1 MTGRRQNSIG
11 DRVLMAL
18 VFLFLYAPIIILI
31 VFSFNAGT
39 SSSVWKGFSL
49 KWYESLLS
57 NRLIM
62 NSVYTTLMVSLLST
76 IVAAI
81 AGTFAAIGLY
91 AMSRRRRAIVN
102 SVNNIPMM
110 NADIVTGV
118 SLCLLFVVFFNGW
131 GAFAGW
137 VNSWQSAVVLPERL
151 TMGFGT
157 LLIAHI
163 CFNIPYVI
171 LSVGPKLRQMDRNLI
186 DAAQDLGCTWMQ
198 AFWRVV
204 IPEIQMTVADY
215 MRQVHTWCKEYVENF
230 EKKGGNLIFTG
241 STGVGKT
248 FLTNCIAKALIDQ
261 YQSVI
266 YLSSND
272 LFDVFSKNKF
282 HYDTEEEMKDMY
294 QYILDCD
301 LLIIDDL
308 GTELNN
314 TFVSSQ
320 LFYCINERLLR
331 KKSTIISTNLS
342 MTMLRDTYSDRISS
356 RIISQ
361 YSIIPLYGD
370 DIRTKIV

>member
-1 MTGRRQNSIG
+1 MSLNNSQYNAIMRIYNQRQFQDKYEQDQRREEVYQKVPQIRQIEDEISSQAVRCARKLLDG
-11 DRVLMAL
+11 DT
-18 VFLFLYAPIIILI
+18 
-31 VFSFNAGT
+31 NA
-39 SSSVWKGFSL
+39 KEEL
-49 KWYESLLS
+49 KQHIEDLREQKEVLLS
-57 NRLIM
+57 AFGFPADYMEMHYACPECQDTGYVDGRKCRCFKKEEIRLLYSQSNIEE
-62 NSVYTTLMVSLLST
+62 VLLRENFDS
-76 IVAAI
+76 
-81 AGTFAAIGLY
+81 FSY
-91 AMSRRRRAIVN
+91 EYY
-102 SVNNIPMM
+102 
-110 NADIVTGV
+110 D
-118 SLCLLFVVFFNGW
+118 
-131 GAFAGW
+131 
-137 VNSWQSAVVLPERL
+137 
-151 TMGFGT
+151 
-157 LLIAHI
+157 
-163 CFNIPYVI
+163 
-171 LSVGPKLRQMDRNLI
+171 D
-186 DAAQDLGCTWMQ
+186 
-198 AFWRVV
+198 RVV

-294 QYILDCD
+294 QYIRDCD

>member
-1 MTGRRQNSIG
+1 MSLNNSQYNAIMRIYNQRQFQDKYEQDQRREEVYQKVPQIRQIEDEISSQAVRCARKLLDG
-11 DRVLMAL
+11 DT
-18 VFLFLYAPIIILI
+18 
-31 VFSFNAGT
+31 NA
-39 SSSVWKGFSL
+39 KEEL
-49 KWYESLLS
+49 KQHIEDLREQKEVLLS
-57 NRLIM
+57 AFGFPADYMEMHYVCPECQDTGYVDGKKCRCFKKEEIRLLYSQSNIEE
-62 NSVYTTLMVSLLST
+62 VLLRENFDS
-76 IVAAI
+76 
-81 AGTFAAIGLY
+81 FSY
-91 AMSRRRRAIVN
+91 EYY
-102 SVNNIPMM
+102 
-110 NADIVTGV
+110 D
-118 SLCLLFVVFFNGW
+118 
-131 GAFAGW
+131 
-137 VNSWQSAVVLPERL
+137 
-151 TMGFGT
+151 
-157 LLIAHI
+157 
-163 CFNIPYVI
+163 
-171 LSVGPKLRQMDRNLI
+171 D
-186 DAAQDLGCTWMQ
+186 
-198 AFWRVV
+198 RVV

-331 KKSTIISTNLS
+331 KKSTILSTNLS
-342 MTMLRDTYSDRISS
+342 MTC
-356 RIISQ
+356 
-361 YSIIPLYGD
+361 
-370 DIRTKIV
+370 

>member
-1 MTGRRQNSIG
+1 MSLNNSQYNAIMSIYNQRQFQDKYEQDQRREEVYQKVPQIRQIEDEISSQAVRCARKLLDG
-11 DRVLMAL
+11 DT
-18 VFLFLYAPIIILI
+18 
-31 VFSFNAGT
+31 NA
-39 SSSVWKGFSL
+39 KEEL
-49 KWYESLLS
+49 KQHIEDLREQKEVLLS
-57 NRLIM
+57 AFGFPADYMEMHYVCPECQDTGYVDGRKCRCFKKEEIRLLYSQSNIEE
-62 NSVYTTLMVSLLST
+62 VLLRENFDS
-76 IVAAI
+76 
-81 AGTFAAIGLY
+81 FSY
-91 AMSRRRRAIVN
+91 EYY
-102 SVNNIPMM
+102 
-110 NADIVTGV
+110 D
-118 SLCLLFVVFFNGW
+118 
-131 GAFAGW
+131 
-137 VNSWQSAVVLPERL
+137 
-151 TMGFGT
+151 
-157 LLIAHI
+157 
-163 CFNIPYVI
+163 
-171 LSVGPKLRQMDRNLI
+171 D
-186 DAAQDLGCTWMQ
+186 
-198 AFWRVV
+198 RVV

>member
-1 MTGRRQNSIG
+1 MSLNNSQYNAIMRIYNQRQFQDKYEQDQRREEVYQKVPQIRQIEDEISSQAVRCARKLLDG
-11 DRVLMAL
+11 DA
-18 VFLFLYAPIIILI
+18 
-31 VFSFNAGT
+31 NA
-39 SSSVWKGFSL
+39 KEEL
-49 KWYESLLS
+49 KQHIEDLREQKEVLLS
-57 NRLIM
+57 AFGFPADYMEMHYACPECQDTGYVDGRKCRCLKKEEIRLLYSQSNIEE
-62 NSVYTTLMVSLLST
+62 VLLRENFDS
-76 IVAAI
+76 
-81 AGTFAAIGLY
+81 FSY
-91 AMSRRRRAIVN
+91 EYY
-102 SVNNIPMM
+102 
-110 NADIVTGV
+110 D
-118 SLCLLFVVFFNGW
+118 
-131 GAFAGW
+131 
-137 VNSWQSAVVLPERL
+137 
-151 TMGFGT
+151 
-157 LLIAHI
+157 
-163 CFNIPYVI
+163 
-171 LSVGPKLRQMDRNLI
+171 D
-186 DAAQDLGCTWMQ
+186 
-198 AFWRVV
+198 RVV

>member
-1 MTGRRQNSIG
+1 MSLNNSQYNAIMRIYNQRQFQDKYEQDQRREEVYQKVPQIRQIEDEISSQAVRCARKLLDG
-11 DRVLMAL
+11 DT
-18 VFLFLYAPIIILI
+18 
-31 VFSFNAGT
+31 NA
-39 SSSVWKGFSL
+39 KEEL
-49 KWYESLLS
+49 KQHIEDLGEQKEVLLS
-57 NRLIM
+57 AFGFPADYMEMHYVCPECQDTGYVDGKKCRCFKKEEIRLLYSQSNIEE
-62 NSVYTTLMVSLLST
+62 VLLRENFDS
-76 IVAAI
+76 
-81 AGTFAAIGLY
+81 FSY
-91 AMSRRRRAIVN
+91 EYY
-102 SVNNIPMM
+102 
-110 NADIVTGV
+110 D
-118 SLCLLFVVFFNGW
+118 
-131 GAFAGW
+131 
-137 VNSWQSAVVLPERL
+137 
-151 TMGFGT
+151 
-157 LLIAHI
+157 
-163 CFNIPYVI
+163 
-171 LSVGPKLRQMDRNLI
+171 D
-186 DAAQDLGCTWMQ
+186 
-198 AFWRVV
+198 RVV

>member
-1 MTGRRQNSIG
+1 MSLNNSQYNAIMRIYNQRQFQDKYEQDQRREEVYQKVPQIRQIEDEISSQAVRCARKLLDG
-11 DRVLMAL
+11 DT
-18 VFLFLYAPIIILI
+18 
-31 VFSFNAGT
+31 NA
-39 SSSVWKGFSL
+39 KEEL
-49 KWYESLLS
+49 KQHIEDLREQKEVLLS
-57 NRLIM
+57 AFGFPADYMEMHYACPECQDTGYVDGRKCRCFKKEEIRLLYSQSNIEE
-62 NSVYTTLMVSLLST
+62 VLLRENFDS
-76 IVAAI
+76 
-81 AGTFAAIGLY
+81 FSY
-91 AMSRRRRAIVN
+91 EYY
-102 SVNNIPMM
+102 
-110 NADIVTGV
+110 D
-118 SLCLLFVVFFNGW
+118 
-131 GAFAGW
+131 
-137 VNSWQSAVVLPERL
+137 
-151 TMGFGT
+151 
-157 LLIAHI
+157 
-163 CFNIPYVI
+163 
-171 LSVGPKLRQMDRNLI
+171 D
-186 DAAQDLGCTWMQ
+186 
-198 AFWRVV
+198 RVV

-370 DIRTKIV
+370 DIRSKIV

>member
-1 MTGRRQNSIG
+1 MSLNNSQYNAIMRIYNQRQFQDKYEQDQRREEVYQKVPQIRQIEDEISSQAVRCARKLLDG
-11 DRVLMAL
+11 DT
-18 VFLFLYAPIIILI
+18 
-31 VFSFNAGT
+31 NA
-39 SSSVWKGFSL
+39 KEEL
-49 KWYESLLS
+49 KQHIEDLREQKEVLLS
-57 NRLIM
+57 AFGFPADYMEMHYACPECQDTGYVDGRKCRCFKKEEIRLLYSQSNIEE
-62 NSVYTTLMVSLLST
+62 VLLRENFDS
-76 IVAAI
+76 
-81 AGTFAAIGLY
+81 FSY
-91 AMSRRRRAIVN
+91 EYY
-102 SVNNIPMM
+102 
-110 NADIVTGV
+110 D
-118 SLCLLFVVFFNGW
+118 
-131 GAFAGW
+131 
-137 VNSWQSAVVLPERL
+137 
-151 TMGFGT
+151 
-157 LLIAHI
+157 
-163 CFNIPYVI
+163 
-171 LSVGPKLRQMDRNLI
+171 D
-186 DAAQDLGCTWMQ
+186 
-198 AFWRVV
+198 RVV

-230 EKKGGNLIFTG
+230 EKKGVNLIFTG

>member
-1 MTGRRQNSIG
+1 MSLNNSQYNAIMRIYNQRQFQDKYEQDRRREEVYQKVPQIRQIEDEISSQAVRCARKLLDG
-11 DRVLMAL
+11 DT
-18 VFLFLYAPIIILI
+18 
-31 VFSFNAGT
+31 NA
-39 SSSVWKGFSL
+39 KEEL
-49 KWYESLLS
+49 KQHIEDLREQKEVLLS
-57 NRLIM
+57 AFGFPADYMEMHYACPECQDTGYVDGRKCRCFKKEEIRLLYSQSNIEE
-62 NSVYTTLMVSLLST
+62 VLLRENFDS
-76 IVAAI
+76 
-81 AGTFAAIGLY
+81 FSY
-91 AMSRRRRAIVN
+91 EYY
-102 SVNNIPMM
+102 
-110 NADIVTGV
+110 D
-118 SLCLLFVVFFNGW
+118 
-131 GAFAGW
+131 
-137 VNSWQSAVVLPERL
+137 
-151 TMGFGT
+151 
-157 LLIAHI
+157 
-163 CFNIPYVI
+163 
-171 LSVGPKLRQMDRNLI
+171 D
-186 DAAQDLGCTWMQ
+186 
-198 AFWRVV
+198 RVV

>member
-1 MTGRRQNSIG
+1 MSLNNSQYNAIMRIYNQRQFQDKYEQDQRREEVYQKVPQIRQIEDEISSQAVRCARKLLDG
-11 DRVLMAL
+11 DT
-18 VFLFLYAPIIILI
+18 
-31 VFSFNAGT
+31 NA
-39 SSSVWKGFSL
+39 KEEL
-49 KWYESLLS
+49 KQHIEDLREQKEVLLS
-57 NRLIM
+57 AFGFPADYMEMHYVCPECQDTGYVDGRKCRCFKKEEIRLLYSQSNIEE
-62 NSVYTTLMVSLLST
+62 VLLRENFDS
-76 IVAAI
+76 
-81 AGTFAAIGLY
+81 FSY
-91 AMSRRRRAIVN
+91 EYY
-102 SVNNIPMM
+102 
-110 NADIVTGV
+110 D
-118 SLCLLFVVFFNGW
+118 
-131 GAFAGW
+131 
-137 VNSWQSAVVLPERL
+137 
-151 TMGFGT
+151 
-157 LLIAHI
+157 
-163 CFNIPYVI
+163 
-171 LSVGPKLRQMDRNLI
+171 D
-186 DAAQDLGCTWMQ
+186 
-198 AFWRVV
+198 RVV

>member
-1 MTGRRQNSIG
+1 MSLNNSQYNAIMRIYNQRQFQDKYEQDQRREEVYQKVPQIRQIEDEISSQAVRCARKLLDG
-11 DRVLMAL
+11 DT
-18 VFLFLYAPIIILI
+18 
-31 VFSFNAGT
+31 NA
-39 SSSVWKGFSL
+39 KEEL
-49 KWYESLLS
+49 KQHIEDLREQKEVLLS
-57 NRLIM
+57 AFGFPADYMEMHYACPGCQDTGYVDGRKCRCFKKEEIRLLYSQSNIEE
-62 NSVYTTLMVSLLST
+62 VLLRENFDS
-76 IVAAI
+76 
-81 AGTFAAIGLY
+81 FSY
-91 AMSRRRRAIVN
+91 EYY
-102 SVNNIPMM
+102 
-110 NADIVTGV
+110 D
-118 SLCLLFVVFFNGW
+118 
-131 GAFAGW
+131 
-137 VNSWQSAVVLPERL
+137 
-151 TMGFGT
+151 
-157 LLIAHI
+157 
-163 CFNIPYVI
+163 
-171 LSVGPKLRQMDRNLI
+171 D
-186 DAAQDLGCTWMQ
+186 
-198 AFWRVV
+198 RVV

-248 FLTNCIAKALIDQ
+248 FLTNCIAKALIDR

>member
-1 MTGRRQNSIG
+1 MSLNNSQYNAIMRIYNQRQFQDKYEQDQRREEVYQKVPQIRQIEDEISSQAVRCARKLLDG
-11 DRVLMAL
+11 DT
-18 VFLFLYAPIIILI
+18 
-31 VFSFNAGT
+31 NA
-39 SSSVWKGFSL
+39 KEEL
-49 KWYESLLS
+49 KQHIEDLREQKEVLLS
-57 NRLIM
+57 AFGFPADYMEMHYACPECQDTGYVDGRKCRCFKKEEIRLLYSQSNIEE
-62 NSVYTTLMVSLLST
+62 VLLRENFDS
-76 IVAAI
+76 
-81 AGTFAAIGLY
+81 FSY
-91 AMSRRRRAIVN
+91 EYY
-102 SVNNIPMM
+102 
-110 NADIVTGV
+110 D
-118 SLCLLFVVFFNGW
+118 
-131 GAFAGW
+131 
-137 VNSWQSAVVLPERL
+137 
-151 TMGFGT
+151 
-157 LLIAHI
+157 
-163 CFNIPYVI
+163 
-171 LSVGPKLRQMDRNLI
+171 D
-186 DAAQDLGCTWMQ
+186 
-198 AFWRVV
+198 RVV

-215 MRQVHTWCKEYVENF
+215 MRQVHIWCKEYVENF

>member
-1 MTGRRQNSIG
+1 MSLNNSQYNAIMRIYNQRQFQDKYEQDQRREEVYQKVPQIRQIEDEISSQAVRCARKLLDG
-11 DRVLMAL
+11 DT
-18 VFLFLYAPIIILI
+18 
-31 VFSFNAGT
+31 NA
-39 SSSVWKGFSL
+39 KEEL
-49 KWYESLLS
+49 KQHIEDLREQKEVLLS
-57 NRLIM
+57 AFGFPADYMEMHYACPECQDTGYVDGRKCRCFKKEEIRLLYSQSNIEE
-62 NSVYTTLMVSLLST
+62 VLLRENFDS
-76 IVAAI
+76 
-81 AGTFAAIGLY
+81 FSY
-91 AMSRRRRAIVN
+91 EYY
-102 SVNNIPMM
+102 
-110 NADIVTGV
+110 D
-118 SLCLLFVVFFNGW
+118 
-131 GAFAGW
+131 
-137 VNSWQSAVVLPERL
+137 
-151 TMGFGT
+151 
-157 LLIAHI
+157 
-163 CFNIPYVI
+163 
-171 LSVGPKLRQMDRNLI
+171 D
-186 DAAQDLGCTWMQ
+186 
-198 AFWRVV
+198 RVV

-342 MTMLRDTYSDRISS
+342 MTMLRE
-356 RIISQ
+356 
-361 YSIIPLYGD
+361 YGNV
-370 DIRTKIV
+370 R

>member
-1 MTGRRQNSIG
+1 MSLNNSQYNAIMRIYNQRQFQDKYEQDQRREEVYQKVPQIRQIEDEISSQAVRCARKLLDGDTNAKEELKQHIEDLREQKEVMLSYFGFPADYMEMHYACPECQDTGYVDGRKCRCFKKEEIRLLYSQSNIEE
-11 DRVLMAL
+11 VLL
-18 VFLFLYAPIIILI
+18 RENFDS
-31 VFSFNAGT
+31 FS
-39 SSSVWKGFSL
+39 
-49 KWYESLLS
+49 YE
-57 NRLIM
+57 
-62 NSVYTTLMVSLLST
+62 Y
-76 IVAAI
+76 
-81 AGTFAAIGLY
+81 Y
-91 AMSRRRRAIVN
+91 
-102 SVNNIPMM
+102 
-110 NADIVTGV
+110 D
-118 SLCLLFVVFFNGW
+118 
-131 GAFAGW
+131 
-137 VNSWQSAVVLPERL
+137 
-151 TMGFGT
+151 
-157 LLIAHI
+157 
-163 CFNIPYVI
+163 
-171 LSVGPKLRQMDRNLI
+171 D
-186 DAAQDLGCTWMQ
+186 
-198 AFWRVV
+198 RVV

>member
-1 MTGRRQNSIG
+1 MSLNNSQYNAIMRIYNQRQFQDKYEQDQRREEVYQKVPQIKQIEDEISSQAVRCARRLLDG
-11 DRVLMAL
+11 DT
-18 VFLFLYAPIIILI
+18 
-31 VFSFNAGT
+31 NA
-39 SSSVWKGFSL
+39 KEEL
-49 KWYESLLS
+49 KQHIEDLREQKEVLLS
-57 NRLIM
+57 AFGFPADYMEMHYICPECQDTGYIDGKKCRCFKKEEIRLLYSQSNIEE
-62 NSVYTTLMVSLLST
+62 VLLRENFDS
-76 IVAAI
+76 
-81 AGTFAAIGLY
+81 FSY
-91 AMSRRRRAIVN
+91 EYY
-102 SVNNIPMM
+102 
-110 NADIVTGV
+110 D
-118 SLCLLFVVFFNGW
+118 
-131 GAFAGW
+131 
-137 VNSWQSAVVLPERL
+137 
-151 TMGFGT
+151 
-157 LLIAHI
+157 
-163 CFNIPYVI
+163 
-171 LSVGPKLRQMDRNLI
+171 D
-186 DAAQDLGCTWMQ
+186 
-198 AFWRVV
+198 RVV

-261 YQSVI
+261 YRSVI

>member
-1 MTGRRQNSIG
+1 MSLNNSQYNAIMRIYNQRQFQDKYEQDQRREEVYQKVPQIKQIEDEISSQAVRCARRLLDG
-11 DRVLMAL
+11 DT
-18 VFLFLYAPIIILI
+18 
-31 VFSFNAGT
+31 NA
-39 SSSVWKGFSL
+39 KEEL
-49 KWYESLLS
+49 KQHIEDLREQKEVLLS
-57 NRLIM
+57 AFGFPADYMEMHYACPECQDTGYVDGKKCRCFKKEEIRLLYSQSNIEE
-62 NSVYTTLMVSLLST
+62 VLLRENFDS
-76 IVAAI
+76 
-81 AGTFAAIGLY
+81 FSY
-91 AMSRRRRAIVN
+91 EYY
-102 SVNNIPMM
+102 
-110 NADIVTGV
+110 D
-118 SLCLLFVVFFNGW
+118 
-131 GAFAGW
+131 
-137 VNSWQSAVVLPERL
+137 
-151 TMGFGT
+151 
-157 LLIAHI
+157 
-163 CFNIPYVI
+163 
-171 LSVGPKLRQMDRNLI
+171 D
-186 DAAQDLGCTWMQ
+186 
-198 AFWRVV
+198 RVV

>member
-1 MTGRRQNSIG
+1 MSLNNSQYNAIMRIYNQRQFQDKYEQDQRREEVYQKVPQIRQIEDEISSQAVRCARKLLDG
-11 DRVLMAL
+11 DT
-18 VFLFLYAPIIILI
+18 
-31 VFSFNAGT
+31 NA
-39 SSSVWKGFSL
+39 KEEL
-49 KWYESLLS
+49 KQHIEDLREQKEVLLS
-57 NRLIM
+57 AFGFPADYMEMHYACPECQDTGYVDGRKCRCFKKEEIRLLYSQSNIEE
-62 NSVYTTLMVSLLST
+62 VLLRENFDS
-76 IVAAI
+76 
-81 AGTFAAIGLY
+81 FSY
-91 AMSRRRRAIVN
+91 EYY
-102 SVNNIPMM
+102 
-110 NADIVTGV
+110 D
-118 SLCLLFVVFFNGW
+118 
-131 GAFAGW
+131 
-137 VNSWQSAVVLPERL
+137 
-151 TMGFGT
+151 
-157 LLIAHI
+157 
-163 CFNIPYVI
+163 
-171 LSVGPKLRQMDRNLI
+171 D
-186 DAAQDLGCTWMQ
+186 
-198 AFWRVV
+198 RVV

-241 STGVGKT
+241 HSGVGKT

>member
-1 MTGRRQNSIG
+1 MSLNNSQYNAIMRIYNQRQFQDKYEQDQRREEVYQKVPQIRQIEDEISSQAVRCARKLLDG
-11 DRVLMAL
+11 DA
-18 VFLFLYAPIIILI
+18 
-31 VFSFNAGT
+31 NA
-39 SSSVWKGFSL
+39 KEEL
-49 KWYESLLS
+49 KQHIEDLREQKEVLLS
-57 NRLIM
+57 AFGFPADYMEIHYACPECQDTGYVDGRKCRCFKKEEIRLLYSQSNIEE
-62 NSVYTTLMVSLLST
+62 VLLRENFDS
-76 IVAAI
+76 
-81 AGTFAAIGLY
+81 FSY
-91 AMSRRRRAIVN
+91 EYY
-102 SVNNIPMM
+102 
-110 NADIVTGV
+110 D
-118 SLCLLFVVFFNGW
+118 
-131 GAFAGW
+131 
-137 VNSWQSAVVLPERL
+137 
-151 TMGFGT
+151 
-157 LLIAHI
+157 
-163 CFNIPYVI
+163 
-171 LSVGPKLRQMDRNLI
+171 D
-186 DAAQDLGCTWMQ
+186 
-198 AFWRVV
+198 RVV

-331 KKSTIISTNLS
+331 KKC
-342 MTMLRDTYSDRISS
+342 S
-356 RIISQ
+356 RHSRQ
-361 YSIIPLYGD
+361 SVHVG
-370 DIRTKIV
+370 

>member
-1 MTGRRQNSIG
+1 MSLNNSQYNAIMRIYNQRQFQDKYEQDQRREEVYQKVPQIKQIEDEISSQAVRCARRLLDG
-11 DRVLMAL
+11 DTNAKEELKQHIEDLREQKEVLLSA
-18 VFLFLYAPIIILI
+18 F
-31 VFSFNAGT
+31 
-39 SSSVWKGFSL
+39 GFSADYMEMHYICPECQDTGYIDGKKCRCFKKEEIRL
-49 KWYESLLS
+49 LYSQSNIEEVLLRENFDSFSYE
-57 NRLIM
+57 
-62 NSVYTTLMVSLLST
+62 Y
-76 IVAAI
+76 
-81 AGTFAAIGLY
+81 Y
-91 AMSRRRRAIVN
+91 
-102 SVNNIPMM
+102 
-110 NADIVTGV
+110 D
-118 SLCLLFVVFFNGW
+118 
-131 GAFAGW
+131 
-137 VNSWQSAVVLPERL
+137 
-151 TMGFGT
+151 
-157 LLIAHI
+157 
-163 CFNIPYVI
+163 
-171 LSVGPKLRQMDRNLI
+171 D
-186 DAAQDLGCTWMQ
+186 
-198 AFWRVV
+198 RVV

>member
-1 MTGRRQNSIG
+1 MSLNNSQYNAIMRIYNQRQFQDKYEQDQRREEVYQKVPQIRQIEDEISSQAVRCARKLLDG
-11 DRVLMAL
+11 DT
-18 VFLFLYAPIIILI
+18 
-31 VFSFNAGT
+31 NA
-39 SSSVWKGFSL
+39 KEEL
-49 KWYESLLS
+49 KQHIEDLREQKEVLLS
-57 NRLIM
+57 AFGFPADYMEMHYACPECQDTGYVDGRKCRCFKKEEIRLLYSQSNIEE
-62 NSVYTTLMVSLLST
+62 VLLRENFDS
-76 IVAAI
+76 
-81 AGTFAAIGLY
+81 FSY
-91 AMSRRRRAIVN
+91 EYY
-102 SVNNIPMM
+102 
-110 NADIVTGV
+110 D
-118 SLCLLFVVFFNGW
+118 
-131 GAFAGW
+131 
-137 VNSWQSAVVLPERL
+137 
-151 TMGFGT
+151 
-157 LLIAHI
+157 
-163 CFNIPYVI
+163 
-171 LSVGPKLRQMDRNLI
+171 D
-186 DAAQDLGCTWMQ
+186 
-198 AFWRVV
+198 RVV

-342 MTMLRDTYSDRISS
+342 MTCLLYTSDAA
-356 RIISQ
+356 
-361 YSIIPLYGD
+361 D
-370 DIRTKIV
+370 D

>member
-1 MTGRRQNSIG
+1 MSLNNSQYNAIMRIYNQRQFQDKYEQDQRREEVYQKVPQIRQIEDEISSQAVRCARKLLDG
-11 DRVLMAL
+11 DA
-18 VFLFLYAPIIILI
+18 
-31 VFSFNAGT
+31 NA
-39 SSSVWKGFSL
+39 KEEL
-49 KWYESLLS
+49 KQHIEDLREQKEVLLS
-57 NRLIM
+57 AFGFPADYMEMHYACPECQDTGYVDGRKCRCFKKEEIRLLYSQSNIEE
-62 NSVYTTLMVSLLST
+62 VLLRENFDS
-76 IVAAI
+76 
-81 AGTFAAIGLY
+81 FSY
-91 AMSRRRRAIVN
+91 EYY
-102 SVNNIPMM
+102 
-110 NADIVTGV
+110 D
-118 SLCLLFVVFFNGW
+118 
-131 GAFAGW
+131 
-137 VNSWQSAVVLPERL
+137 
-151 TMGFGT
+151 
-157 LLIAHI
+157 
-163 CFNIPYVI
+163 
-171 LSVGPKLRQMDRNLI
+171 D
-186 DAAQDLGCTWMQ
+186 
-198 AFWRVV
+198 RVV
-204 IPEIQMTVADY
+204 IPEIQMSVAYY
-215 MRQVHTWCKEYVENF
+215 MLEVHTWCKEYVENF

>member
-1 MTGRRQNSIG
+1 MSLNNSQYNAIMRIYNQRQFQDKYEQDQRREEVYQKVPQIRQIEDEISSQAVRCARKLLDG
-11 DRVLMAL
+11 DT
-18 VFLFLYAPIIILI
+18 
-31 VFSFNAGT
+31 NA
-39 SSSVWKGFSL
+39 KEEL
-49 KWYESLLS
+49 KQHIEDLREQKEVLLS
-57 NRLIM
+57 AFGFPADYMEMHYACPECQDTGYVDGRKCRCFKKEEIRLLYSQSNIEE
-62 NSVYTTLMVSLLST
+62 VLLRENFDS
-76 IVAAI
+76 
-81 AGTFAAIGLY
+81 FSY
-91 AMSRRRRAIVN
+91 EYY
-102 SVNNIPMM
+102 
-110 NADIVTGV
+110 D
-118 SLCLLFVVFFNGW
+118 
-131 GAFAGW
+131 
-137 VNSWQSAVVLPERL
+137 
-151 TMGFGT
+151 
-157 LLIAHI
+157 
-163 CFNIPYVI
+163 
-171 LSVGPKLRQMDRNLI
+171 D
-186 DAAQDLGCTWMQ
+186 
-198 AFWRVV
+198 RVV

-230 EKKGGNLIFTG
+230 EKNGGNLIFTG

>member
-1 MTGRRQNSIG
+1 MSLNHSPYHAIMRIYNQRQFQDKYEQDQRREEVYQKVPQIRQIEDEISSQAVRCARKLLDG
-11 DRVLMAL
+11 DT
-18 VFLFLYAPIIILI
+18 
-31 VFSFNAGT
+31 NA
-39 SSSVWKGFSL
+39 KEEL
-49 KWYESLLS
+49 KQHIEDLREQKEVLLS
-57 NRLIM
+57 AFGFPADYMEMHYACPECQDTGYVDGRKCRCFKKEEIRLLYSQSNIEE
-62 NSVYTTLMVSLLST
+62 VLLRENFDS
-76 IVAAI
+76 
-81 AGTFAAIGLY
+81 FSY
-91 AMSRRRRAIVN
+91 EYY
-102 SVNNIPMM
+102 
-110 NADIVTGV
+110 D
-118 SLCLLFVVFFNGW
+118 
-131 GAFAGW
+131 
-137 VNSWQSAVVLPERL
+137 
-151 TMGFGT
+151 
-157 LLIAHI
+157 
-163 CFNIPYVI
+163 
-171 LSVGPKLRQMDRNLI
+171 D
-186 DAAQDLGCTWMQ
+186 
-198 AFWRVV
+198 RVV

>member
-1 MTGRRQNSIG
+1 MSLNNSQYNAIMRIYNQRQFQDKYEQDQRREEVYQKVPQIRQIEDEISSQAVRCARKLLDG
-11 DRVLMAL
+11 DT
-18 VFLFLYAPIIILI
+18 
-31 VFSFNAGT
+31 NA
-39 SSSVWKGFSL
+39 KEEL
-49 KWYESLLS
+49 KQHIEDLREQKEVLLS
-57 NRLIM
+57 AFGFPADYMEMHYACPECQDTGYVDGRKCRCFKKEEIRLLYSQSNIEE
-62 NSVYTTLMVSLLST
+62 VLLRENFDS
-76 IVAAI
+76 
-81 AGTFAAIGLY
+81 FSY
-91 AMSRRRRAIVN
+91 EYY
-102 SVNNIPMM
+102 
-110 NADIVTGV
+110 D
-118 SLCLLFVVFFNGW
+118 
-131 GAFAGW
+131 
-137 VNSWQSAVVLPERL
+137 
-151 TMGFGT
+151 
-157 LLIAHI
+157 
-163 CFNIPYVI
+163 
-171 LSVGPKLRQMDRNLI
+171 D
-186 DAAQDLGCTWMQ
+186 
-198 AFWRVV
+198 RVV

-331 KKSTIISTNLS
+331 EKSTIISTNLS